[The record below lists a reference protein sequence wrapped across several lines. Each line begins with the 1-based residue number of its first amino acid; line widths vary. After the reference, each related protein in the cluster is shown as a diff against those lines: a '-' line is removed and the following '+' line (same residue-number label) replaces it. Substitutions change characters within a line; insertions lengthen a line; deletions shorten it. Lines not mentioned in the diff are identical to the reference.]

1 MTENTVIFVLFHFSP
16 VISFQYSS
24 DKNVPLLL
32 RNVVQILVRINKKHA
47 NLILTTLQVIINKKE
62 ILITQTMKKLFPQA
76 EYLPKTLSFSYAPRY
91 CVTERISQIPSV
103 PSKSLAK
110 LPSTKEGQRS
120 FGSQAHSYSTC
131 LLAPDCFIGQQHDN
145 SRRLR
150 RHEGHSF
157 AEIQREKRIILD
169 ESA

>member
-1 MTENTVIFVLFHFSP
+1 MQSTSEQEWVLNRLP
-16 VISFQYSS
+16 NFQYYLQMQYWSRRPWR
-24 DKNVPLLL
+24 NIL
-32 RNVVQILVRINKKHA
+32 RKLCIFSR
-47 NLILTTLQVIINKKE
+47 LIRPST
-62 ILITQTMKKLFPQA
+62 P
-76 EYLPKTLSFSYAPRY
+76 YAPRY
-91 CVTERISQIPSV
+91 CVTDSISQILSV

-120 FGSQAHSYSTC
+120 FGSQAHSCSTC
-131 LLAPDCFIGQQHDN
+131 LFAPDCLIGQQHDD

-169 ESA
+169 ESAWREDDDRPCPEQCRLCANWHNDDSARLFN